1 MFVGPFT
8 RCSGGLVNECI
19 NVNVDIGG
27 KECCSNQ
34 KFIYF
39 PLYRWVLGIQKGGVT
54 QVAKASHGNPCTIIC
69 DPFNRDRKGKAMDYR
84 LPPAFSTDRLCC
96 SGDTNSE

>member
-8 RCSGGLVNECI
+8 RCSGGGGGGGLVNECI

-39 PLYRWVLGIQKGGVT
+39 PLYRWVLGIQ
-54 QVAKASHGNPCTIIC
+54 
-69 DPFNRDRKGKAMDYR
+69 
-84 LPPAFSTDRLCC
+84 
-96 SGDTNSE
+96 